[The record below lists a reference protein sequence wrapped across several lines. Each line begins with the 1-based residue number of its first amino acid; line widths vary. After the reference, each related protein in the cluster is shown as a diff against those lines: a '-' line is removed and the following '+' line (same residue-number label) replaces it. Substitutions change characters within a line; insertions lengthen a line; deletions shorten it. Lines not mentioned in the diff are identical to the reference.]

1 MGASLL
7 HQCSTNIASLITAR
21 FVSLEA
27 MGMFSRA
34 QSVTAMFDRL
44 LMSGVGPLL
53 LPHLAEQRRG
63 GHDAAKSFWQAFG
76 YLSALTWPFFLFVS
90 LYATPIVHVLF
101 GDQWLP
107 AAELL
112 RLIALGGPFWL
123 IGCLV
128 PPLLTALGHVGLI
141 LRVQV
146 VAQLVAVIGVGLAAP
161 HGVGAV
167 ALAAIP
173 ISGAHG
179 LIWLWVLRR
188 LSPDALGPMWE
199 RLRSAA
205 HGHVGCIGDAGAA
218 DGRRIRRDGRRR
230 ACAGLGRRGGRM
242 AGGHLSS
249 PATRCLGSCSGS
261 SIQHTWCR
269 GCCHVAWR
277 G

>member
-1 MGASLL
+1 
-7 HQCSTNIASLITAR
+7 
-21 FVSLEA
+21 
-27 MGMFSRA
+27 MFSRA

-44 LMSGVGPLL
+44 LMSGVGPCCCRIS
-53 LPHLAEQRRG
+53 PEQRRG
-63 GHDAAKSFWQAFG
+63 GHDAVESFWQAFG

-107 AAELL
+107 AADLL

-173 ISGAHG
+173 ISAAHG

-199 RLRSAA
+199 RLRSGR
-205 HGHVGCIGDAGAA
+205 HGHVGCVGDAGAA

-242 AGGHLSS
+242 ARRHRHRRP
-249 PATRCLGSCSGS
+249 PAVSGVAAAPRFS
-261 SIQHTWCR
+261 TPACR
-269 GCCHVAWR
+269 RCCHVALAWLKR
-277 G
+277 AT